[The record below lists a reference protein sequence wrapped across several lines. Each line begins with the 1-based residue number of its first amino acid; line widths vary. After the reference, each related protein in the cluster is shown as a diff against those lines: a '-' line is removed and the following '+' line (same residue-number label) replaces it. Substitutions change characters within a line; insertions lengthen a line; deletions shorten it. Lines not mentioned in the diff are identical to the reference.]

1 MRSSVKRLIP
11 ATALALAVN
20 LAALAAAVLS
30 TSGAGSPSTGASLS
44 TDSSSTAKS
53 NPDGGGQFSG
63 AGPSRQISNHE
74 GKSARRPP
82 AAEVQRCVANF
93 RILDKNSDGVLSLE
107 ELERVK
113 RVVRDIDRVI
123 KNVDK
128 NHDNRISSTE
138 FELACTNGF

>member
-1 MRSSVKRLIP
+1 
-11 ATALALAVN
+11 
-20 LAALAAAVLS
+20 
-30 TSGAGSPSTGASLS
+30 
-44 TDSSSTAKS
+44 
-53 NPDGGGQFSG
+53 
-63 AGPSRQISNHE
+63 
-74 GKSARRPP
+74 
-82 AAEVQRCVANF
+82 VANF